1 MCVCV
6 YMQSGQD
13 SQDDLS
19 CRSFFANE
27 TLVIRLFCKK
37 SPMTIRHPMTP
48 RHPVVMCVYI
58 LYGHLRYTSRGS
70 WVGPACAAWSAGVNA
85 CVYVCIY
92 RVAKTHRM
100 P

>member
-1 MCVCV
+1 MHVC
-6 YMQSGQD
+6 
-13 SQDDLS
+13 
-19 CRSFFANE
+19 
-27 TLVIRLFCKK
+27 
-37 SPMTIRHPMTP
+37 
-48 RHPVVMCVYI
+48 MCVYSDVCI
-58 LYGHLRYTSRGS
+58 YIVLYGHLRYTSRGS

>member
-6 YMQSGQD
+6 YVQSGQD

-27 TLVIRLFCKK
+27 TLVIRLFCRK
-37 SPMTIRHPMTP
+37 SPLTIRHPMTP

-70 WVGPACAAWSAGVNA
+70 LHGRACTVWSVGVKAR
-85 CVYVCIY
+85 VYVYIWCCMG
-92 RVAKTHRM
+92 T
-100 P
+100 